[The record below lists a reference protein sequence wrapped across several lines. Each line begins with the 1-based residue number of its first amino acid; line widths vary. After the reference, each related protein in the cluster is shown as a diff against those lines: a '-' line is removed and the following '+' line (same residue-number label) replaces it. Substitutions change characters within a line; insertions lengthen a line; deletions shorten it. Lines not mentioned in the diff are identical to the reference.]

1 MDVEGLAMRQRS
13 AQCVG
18 VLCCGGCA
26 PVAVAAAAAA
36 APAAAAAAAIT
47 QPNVCAT
54 PSSFSSFYRPFH
66 SSFFLLYFLP
76 FFILPSASYLPPS
89 FVRYELDAH
98 PSKNFAVWFGPK
110 EALKEKNALMNL
122 PYIIDGDTV
131 VTQTLACMK
140 YV

>member
-1 MDVEGLAMRQRS
+1 MRDS
-13 AQCVG
+13 F
-18 VLCCGGCA
+18 VLLLFTF
-26 PVAVAAAAAA
+26 VHS
-36 APAAAAAAAIT
+36 IL
-47 QPNVCAT
+47 
-54 PSSFSSFYRPFH
+54 PSSFYLLPSP
-66 SSFFLLYFLP
+66 FFLL
-76 FFILPSASYLPPS
+76 PS

-131 VTQTLACMK
+131 VTQTLACLK